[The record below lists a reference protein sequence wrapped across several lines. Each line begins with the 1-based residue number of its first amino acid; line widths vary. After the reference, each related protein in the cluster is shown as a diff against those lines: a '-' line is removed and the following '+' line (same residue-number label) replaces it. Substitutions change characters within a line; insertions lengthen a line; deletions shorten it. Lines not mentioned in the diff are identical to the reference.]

1 MNTAVAH
8 HSSQVSNDRLNSGPS
23 SSKAGM
29 LEFFRHQGIWSPG
42 VKLFRTLQFRTK
54 ALWVSVAFLVP
65 LCGLF
70 YLQWNLESNLIASTQ
85 AERRGVEYLRPLLD
99 WIQIAQN
106 RRHAAVLG
114 DGSLAQWQQKAVDAM
129 ARIDARQ
136 AEQGTELGTR
146 KSFELFKQLQHDVH
160 AQPITGTADDTYKD
174 HSEVI
179 AAALELAAEVVN
191 NSGLILDP
199 EAESYHL
206 LNKAMVYGPKQT
218 EFTSQLTTLGTL
230 VLESNDLS
238 AERRETLAVSFA
250 IQRFL
255 DSFNEASFQNGTA
268 ATPEADKQRY
278 GMQQSDDAFDVFL
291 AALKTQVLGARLQGT
306 PEAFLA
312 LGNDVIGKQDAMN
325 AKLFSRVETVLQDRI
340 DRSNRALAVSGAVI
354 LLCVAVAG
362 YLFYSFY
369 LVTQGG
375 IRETQ
380 RHLEAMTQG
389 DLTTSPRPW
398 GRDEAANLMLS
409 LADMQMSLRKIVTQV
424 RGSSESIVHA
434 STEIAAASM
443 DLSARTEQTA
453 SSLEESASSMEEIAS
468 TVKQTADN
476 VSQAAKVASSNAHAA
491 ARGGEVIGQMIST
504 MQSIHDSSKE
514 IGEIIN
520 TIDGI
525 AFQTNILALNAA
537 VEAARAGEQGRGF
550 AVVAGEV
557 RNLAKRSAD
566 AAKEINALIN
576 GSVERI
582 ESGTRVAVGAG
593 ATMNELVK
601 NAERING
608 LLTQIS
614 TAAAEQSAGV
624 SMVGASVQELD
635 RMTQQ
640 NAALVEETA
649 AAASSLKD
657 QAVGLAEEVAAFKL
671 PSQVR

>member
-1 MNTAVAH
+1 
-8 HSSQVSNDRLNSGPS
+8 
-23 SSKAGM
+23 M
-29 LEFFRHQGIWSPG
+29 LEYFRHQGIWSPG

-54 ALWVSVAFLVP
+54 ALWVSFAFLVP

-85 AERRGVEYLRPLLD
+85 AERRGVEYVRPLLD
-99 WIQIAQN
+99 WLQVAQN

-114 DGSLAQWQQKAVDAM
+114 DGSLAQWQQKAVDAA
-129 ARIDARQ
+129 ARIEVRQ
-136 AEQGTELGTR
+136 AEQGDELRTR
-146 KSFELFKQLQHDVH
+146 KTFDVFKQLEQDLQ
-160 AQPITGTADDTYKD
+160 AQPVGASPDDTYKE

-179 AAALELAAEVVN
+179 AAAFELMTEVVN

-206 LNKAMVYGPKQT
+206 LNKSMVYGPKQT

-230 VLESNDLS
+230 VLKSRNLS
-238 AERRETLAVSFA
+238 TERREALAGSFA

-255 DSFNEASFQNGTA
+255 DAFDEVSFRNGTA
-268 ATPEADKQRY
+268 DTPEADKQQY
-278 GMQQSDDAFDVFL
+278 GMQQSDAAFVAFL
-291 AALKTQVLGARLQGT
+291 SGMKVQVLGAGLQGT

-312 LGNDVIGKQDAMN
+312 LGQDVIGKQDSMN

-340 DRSNRALAVSGAVI
+340 DRSNRALALEGAVI
-354 LLCVAVAG
+354 LMCVAIAG

-409 LADMQMSLRKIVTQV
+409 LADMQTSLRKIVAQV

-453 SSLEESASSMEEIAS
+453 SSLEESASSMEEISS
-468 TVKQTADN
+468 TVRQTADN
-476 VSQAAKVASSNAHAA
+476 VSQAASVASSNAQAA

-504 MQSIHDSSKE
+504 MQAIHDSSKE

-566 AAKEINALIN
+566 AAKEINTLIN

-593 ATMNELVK
+593 DTMNELVK

-608 LLTQIS
+608 LLSQIS

-624 SMVGASVQELD
+624 SAVGASVQELD

-657 QAVGLAEEVAAFKL
+657 QAVGLAEEVAAFRL
-671 PSQVR
+671 PA